1 MKCEECA
8 YIHQRPDWPHFTW
21 DRAKLAALLS
31 ETHLQRGRL
40 LGRMEALG
48 LARQDDASLALLT
61 EDVVKTSA
69 IEGENLDENQVRSSL
84 ARRLGLDIGGLVP
97 SDRHVEGVVEVMLD
111 ATGRAG
117 EPLTAARLFGWHAAL
132 FPTGHSGI
140 RRIKVGRWRGPEDD
154 PMQVVSGRM
163 GKERVHFEAPSG
175 SKVPG
180 EMEDFLAWYNGKDR
194 EDVLCRSAV
203 AHLWLVTIHP
213 FEDGN
218 GRLARA
224 VADMVLARSEG
235 GTRRFYSVSSQI
247 CRDREAYYQILE
259 TCQRGTLDVTAWM
272 EWFLR
277 TLQRAFAHSESILE
291 SILYKAGFWSR
302 HGENPLNERQRR
314 ILHQLLEGFEGNL
327 TSSKYARINKCS
339 HDTALRDIRA
349 LMEWGILEQSDTGG
363 RSTSYLLKKDG
374 PTT

>member
-1 MKCEECA
+1 MCCEEYA
-8 YIHQRPDWPHFTW
+8 YIHQRPEWPHFTW
-21 DRAKLAALLS
+21 DREKIAGLLS
-31 ETHLQRGRL
+31 ETQLQRGRL
-40 LGRMEALG
+40 LGRMETMG
-48 LARQDDASLALLT
+48 LARQEDASLAMLT
-61 EDVVKTSA
+61 EDVLKTSA
-69 IEGENLDENQVRSSL
+69 IEGKNLDARQVRSSL
-84 ARRLGLDIGGLVP
+84 ARRMGLEIGGLVP

-117 EPLTAARLFGWHAAL
+117 EPLTAQRLLGWHAAL
-132 FPTGHSGI
+132 FPTGYSGM
-140 RRIKVGRWRGPEDD
+140 RRIKVGQWRGPEDD
-154 PMQVVSGRM
+154 PMQVVSGGT
-163 GKERVHFEAPSG
+163 GKERVHFEAPPG
-175 SKVPG
+175 AKVPA
-180 EMEDFLAWYNGKDR
+180 EMENFLTWLGRAEG

-235 GTRRFYSVSSQI
+235 NSRRFYSVSSQI
-247 CRDREAYYQILE
+247 CRDREAYYKMLE
-259 TCQRGTLDVTAWM
+259 ICQHGTLDVTAWM

-291 SILYKAGFWSR
+291 SILNKAGFWSR
-302 HGENPLNERQRR
+302 HGEKPLNERQRR
-314 ILHQLLEGFEGNL
+314 ILGLLLEGFEGNL

-349 LMEWGILEQSDTGG
+349 MREWGILEQSETGG
-363 RSTSYLLKKDG
+363 RSTNYLLKK
-374 PTT
+374 T